1 MTLETRTKSQP
12 VIRDGKSRIS
22 TPKSPSSDSQFVA
35 ARTRHKKSAEIAETK
50 ARRVRT
56 GCLTCRER
64 HLKCD
69 EALGRCLNCRK
80 SDRVCR
86 RGVRLNFIDIQTVAP
101 PHLIARPHGTNVTFR
116 DDSRFIASEYVGG
129 FERYPPPQSENPV
142 VDSIQAPHEAFEMD
156 PDTLN
161 HLFQSV
167 AHSFD
172 PTGFEVSHVGADL
185 IGGAEHWPSTHLTS
199 GDELLPH
206 ALSKFAQ
213 KLSMRQVD
221 HAPLADAEQVFLLQ
235 VFVEKVGIWMDCMD
249 EMKHFTHIL
258 PYHAVDEPMLQNAL
272 FACGA
277 KHLALVNASYGE
289 EKGRHFYD
297 SATQDILNAVHDPTR
312 DSVLCATTALVLGI
326 YETMSPRSTCPMNH
340 IAGSR
345 ALIRECGWTAKTH
358 GLGGA
363 CFWTSVCMEL
373 LICLRHNWA
382 VSWNPDTWDVNMDMD
397 HMHNAEQ
404 VWLHR
409 MLYICSKIANFRL
422 SVRQLSGADGHA
434 IHTSGL
440 FQEWNLYNSW
450 CDQWAKFVP
459 RSMIPLGY
467 LQPWQNNSKSAFP
480 TVWLISGHAVIA
492 RLFYHT
498 ARILLAKSHPLG
510 SELHAEMRNMQQTHA
525 YDLCGIVSQVKD
537 RGAVYI
543 SVHCLAIA
551 AECLDAREA
560 QDEALGIFDTVTD
573 NEMTWCIDPIKEKLK
588 QTWGW
593 PAPQPHT
600 VSPEQIHNNYS
611 DLDPLL
617 STKSHD
623 LAGGVVNPLLVAA
636 DFALDNHPYQGSYV
650 APHHAIDHY
659 HYGGYLM

>member
-1 MTLETRTKSQP
+1 MLPSPIELSP
-12 VIRDGKSRIS
+12 AIS
-22 TPKSPSSDSQFVA
+22 N
-35 ARTRHKKSAEIAETK
+35 
-50 ARRVRT
+50 
-56 GCLTCRER
+56 RE
-64 HLKCD
+64 K
-69 EALGRCLNCRK
+69 
-80 SDRVCR
+80 
-86 RGVRLNFIDIQTVAP
+86 
-101 PHLIARPHGTNVTFR
+101 
-116 DDSRFIASEYVGG
+116 
-129 FERYPPPQSENPV
+129 
-142 VDSIQAPHEAFEMD
+142 
-156 PDTLN
+156 
-161 HLFQSV
+161 
-167 AHSFD
+167 
-172 PTGFEVSHVGADL
+172 
-185 IGGAEHWPSTHLTS
+185 
-199 GDELLPH
+199 
-206 ALSKFAQ
+206 
-213 KLSMRQVD
+213 
-221 HAPLADAEQVFLLQ
+221 
-235 VFVEKVGIWMDCMD
+235 
-249 EMKHFTHIL
+249 FTHIL

-480 TVWLISGHAVIA
+480 TVWYVIIFLLGPRKAYKCYSNRLISGHAVIA

-537 RGAVYI
+537 R
-543 SVHCLAIA
+543 
-551 AECLDAREA
+551 
-560 QDEALGIFDTVTD
+560 
-573 NEMTWCIDPIKEKLK
+573 
-588 QTWGW
+588 
-593 PAPQPHT
+593 
-600 VSPEQIHNNYS
+600 
-611 DLDPLL
+611 
-617 STKSHD
+617 
-623 LAGGVVNPLLVAA
+623 
-636 DFALDNHPYQGSYV
+636 YV
-650 APHHAIDHY
+650 
-659 HYGGYLM
+659 